1 MGERFKELI
10 KSYRSGDLYADRT
23 QQWDIPVYED
33 SFKFR
38 DNCDLNI
45 IEPSIA
51 VGEYQ
56 GIEGISFV
64 TVEGDIYLFNAED
77 RNCTL
82 FKLIN
87 NNNSLDV
94 VASGISLHYNY
105 KGVQF
110 MLETLADAKVRI
122 KLYKNCSKDI
132 SIKLQSKLYRDNY
145 FYTSL
150 FTICIVDRLC
160 NITLKL
166 PYCDNIDDL
175 FLEEFGLNVKGLDKL
190 IEEIGI
196 SCEERKDVAIGSSLV
211 KMICEKIN
219 KCLLLVNEDNFTEEL
234 LQVTILAVNY
244 MNKEYLEEYLN
255 TLERLYI

>member
-10 KSYRSGDLYADRT
+10 KSYRSGSLYADRT
-23 QQWDIPVYED
+23 HQWDIPVYED
-33 SFKFR
+33 SFIFR
-38 DNCDLNI
+38 DKCDLNI

-51 VGEYQ
+51 AGEYQ

-64 TVEGDIYLFNAED
+64 TIEGDIYLFKAED

-87 NNNSLDV
+87 NDLLDV
-94 VASGISLHYNY
+94 VASGLSLQYNF
-105 KGVQF
+105 KGVQY

-122 KLYKNCSKDI
+122 KLYKNCPKDV

-150 FTICIVDRLC
+150 FSICIVDRLC

-175 FLEEFGLNVKGLDKL
+175 FLEEFGLNIKGLDKL

-196 SCEERKDVAIGSSLV
+196 SCEERKDVVIGSSLV

-219 KCLLLVNEDNFTEEL
+219 KCLSLVNADNFKEEL
-234 LQVTILAVNY
+234 LQVTILAVSY
-244 MNKEYLEEYLN
+244 MNKEYLDEYLN

>member
-10 KSYRSGDLYADRT
+10 KNYRSGNLYADRT
-23 QQWDIPVYED
+23 QQWNIPVYED
-33 SFKFR
+33 SFTFR
-38 DNCDLNI
+38 NVCDLNI

-56 GIEGISFV
+56 GIEGLSFV
-64 TVEGDIYLFNAED
+64 TIEGDIYLFNAED

-87 NNNSLDV
+87 NDSLDV
-94 VASGISLHYNY
+94 VASGISLQYNF
-105 KGVQF
+105 KGVQY
-110 MLETLADAKVRI
+110 MLETLADAKARV
-122 KLYKNCSKDI
+122 KLYKICPKDI

-150 FTICIVDRLC
+150 FPVCIVDRLC
-160 NITLKL
+160 NVTLKL

-196 SCEERKDVAIGSSLV
+196 SCEERKDIVIGSSLV
-211 KMICEKIN
+211 KMMCEKIN
-219 KCLLLVNEDNFTEEL
+219 KCLLLVDSDNFAEEL
-234 LQVTILAVNY
+234 LQVTILAVSC
-244 MNKEYLEEYLN
+244 MNEEYLEEYLN